1 MVYHNIIMK
10 AIERPLT
17 LKDAALKE
25 LRDAISSGTLGPGER
40 LVERS
45 LCQQLGVSRT
55 VIREC
60 IRHLESEK
68 LVNTVPNAGPVVAT
82 LSASEVKEIY
92 RIRSLLESEAAGIA
106 AQNITPQHGKAL
118 RQLMTEIRNAL
129 EMGDVDQALAHTTK
143 LYDIIFNLADM
154 VVSLELIEHL
164 NGRINRLRRLSLS
177 NKQRRK
183 AGPRSLNA
191 MVKAIC
197 KGDGDGADKASK
209 IHIDQAMQA
218 SVLNLD

>member
-1 MVYHNIIMK
+1 MK
-10 AIERPLT
+10 AIERPVT

-25 LRDAISSGTLGPGER
+25 LRDAISSGTLEPGER

-82 LSASEVKEIY
+82 LSVSEVKEIY

-106 AQNITPQHGKAL
+106 AQNITPQHSKAL

-129 EMGDVDQALAHTTK
+129 EMGNVDQALAHTTE
-143 LYDIIFNLADM
+143 LYDIIFNLAGM
-154 VVSLELIEHL
+154 VVSLELIDHL

-177 NKQRRK
+177 NKQRRR

-191 MVKAIC
+191 IVKAIC
-197 KGDGDGADKASK
+197 KGDGEGANKASK

-218 SVLNLD
+218 SVLNLDS